1 MRSIELRPDLRTSG
15 GEVSDIMVGG
25 RFCGTLTLVY
35 RESDR
40 VAGAVQLEEES
51 LKHDDKARVVSF
63 LQNHIQSLVH
73 AVRAETCDV
82 IMTCSTYD
90 QIVTT
95 DSEMEMR
102 ADKEHTRT
110 EEAGTDAEAWG
121 SAEYELVTVN
131 ETGDR
136 IDYHIYDDEGRWS
149 AEASLDIASPDVEGI
164 VRWVH
169 EPSDEEI
176 EMITEL
182 LVSDFDDT
190 AVDSFVFDHRYEDE
204 VLETVELTHEDLL
217 DTPVEMIG
225 GQSEDDYDVILARDD
240 SDVLTYEIYKQS
252 AGGLPVGTATVDI
265 ESPRL
270 TGFIEFSDRR
280 SIEDAEAIT
289 SLLLRELD
297 KEKDYDGL
305 HLSLM
310 YKNERVDEI
319 VVDYEQVH

>member
-1 MRSIELRPDLRTSG
+1 MRNIELRPDLRTSG

-25 RFCGTLTLVY
+25 QVCGTLTLVY
-35 RESDR
+35 REGDR
-40 VAGAVQLEEES
+40 VAGAVQIKEES
-51 LKHDDKARVVSF
+51 LKQGDKARVVSF

-82 IMTCSTYD
+82 IMTYSTYD

-95 DSEMEMR
+95 DSEMEMQ
-102 ADKEHTRT
+102 ADKEHART
-110 EEAGTDAEAWG
+110 KQAGTDAEAWG

-136 IDYHIYDDEGRWS
+136 IDYHIYDDEGRWL
-149 AEASLDIASPDVEGI
+149 AEASLDTASPDVEGI
-164 VRWVH
+164 VRWVY

-190 AVDSFVFDHRYEDE
+190 AVDSLFIDHRYEDE

-217 DTPVEMIG
+217 DTPLELISD
-225 GQSEDDYDVILARDD
+225 QSEDDYDVILARDD
-240 SDVLTYEIYKQS
+240 NDVLTYEIFKQS

-265 ESPRL
+265 ESTRL
-270 TGFIEFSDRR
+270 TGFIEFSDRHNM
-280 SIEDAEAIT
+280 EDAEAIT